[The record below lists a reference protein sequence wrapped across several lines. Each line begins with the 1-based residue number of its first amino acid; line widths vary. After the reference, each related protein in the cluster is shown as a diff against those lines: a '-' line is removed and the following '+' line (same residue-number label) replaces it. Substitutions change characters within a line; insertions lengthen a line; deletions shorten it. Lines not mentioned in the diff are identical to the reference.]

1 MKKLI
6 SKMPSGVQSAALLF
20 VIFWLPRRLE
30 EQKHK
35 DEDEKINLIEKQV
48 VEKDPVAKHF
58 IDLDDLDFI
67 LSEIKKDREGKML
80 KVEKMMM
87 QGKIPVSSMLLLS
100 SQSQVQLLC
109 LLRSSSRH
117 SFVVVTILQRVNLS
131 CSLFT
136 YITVGPSYKSLNKEL

>member
-1 MKKLI
+1 
-6 SKMPSGVQSAALLF
+6 MPSGVQSAALLF

-35 DEDEKINLIEKQV
+35 NEDEKINLIEKQV
-48 VEKDPVAKHF
+48 VKRDSVAKHF

-109 LLRSSSRH
+109 LLPPDQ
-117 SFVVVTILQRVNLS
+117 TL
-131 CSLFT
+131 
-136 YITVGPSYKSLNKEL
+136 

>member
-1 MKKLI
+1 MKRGLVVL
-6 SKMPSGVQSAALLF
+6 SFSGYQEEA
-20 VIFWLPRRLE
+20 LE

-35 DEDEKINLIEKQV
+35 DEDETINLIEKQV
-48 VEKDPVAKHF
+48 VKRDPVAKHF

-109 LLRSSSRH
+109 LLLPH
-117 SFVVVTILQRVNLS
+117 QTL
-131 CSLFT
+131 
-136 YITVGPSYKSLNKEL
+136 

>member
-1 MKKLI
+1 
-6 SKMPSGVQSAALLF
+6 
-20 VIFWLPRRLE
+20 
-30 EQKHK
+30 
-35 DEDEKINLIEKQV
+35 V
-48 VEKDPVAKHF
+48 VKRDPVAKHF

-117 SFVVVTILQRVNLS
+117 SLLLSTILQRVNLS
-131 CSLFT
+131 CSLH
-136 YITVGPSYKSLNKEL
+136 VGPSYKSLNKDL